1 MSARAK
7 KLVVIG
13 VFILSMALVLVLLIV
28 TKPKDEPEADVTET
42 DNTITVMPYLRD
54 DVAQMTV
61 HNESGEYTIRNGV
74 SGFVIDE
81 FNGFRQNS
89 TTMGAAAR
97 CAAELKA
104 EALVEENAENLD
116 KYGLSDDNPKS
127 RCDVTLKDGT
137 AYTLYFG
144 IDAPDGE
151 TRYVRKADSKDVYT
165 VLLNSSGYMYYSA
178 DDFISLAVTDELTN
192 NNTAPTLDHMVITRK
207 DLDYDIE
214 FIDDSKKYNA
224 DDVSMASSQV
234 MISPVYAYLDIT
246 NSNAIMYGFWGLTA
260 LDVVKVH
267 PTADDFKEYGLD
279 DPFCEVNLEAELQVY
294 NMKIGN
300 VCEYQLDENGN
311 PTSEPYSYYCYY
323 NGVDIIYVFAASEVP
338 WAVFSPIDILSTMM
352 TSNYIYTLDFI
363 DISFI
368 GDNPADYHFEL
379 KSDLENTVFEEGDV
393 NGVEFNGDDFKIFY
407 QFLLKCPI
415 DDLCFDD
422 PPEEDLIARIDFRRD
437 DGDGDILE
445 FYDLKN
451 GRVAIKLNGTTSF
464 SQPIGYLNVLRQNI
478 DLFVGGATGDE
489 LIQVW

>member
-42 DNTITVMPYLRD
+42 DSSITVMPYLRD

-151 TRYVRKADSKDVYT
+151 IY
-165 VLLNSSGYMYYSA
+165 VLLGGRFHQPCGHRRAHQQQYRA
-178 DDFISLAVTDELTN
+178 D
-192 NNTAPTLDHMVITRK
+192 PRPH
-207 DLDYDIE
+207 
-214 FIDDSKKYNA
+214 
-224 DDVSMASSQV
+224 
-234 MISPVYAYLDIT
+234 
-246 NSNAIMYGFWGLTA
+246 G
-260 LDVVKVH
+260 H
-267 PTADDFKEYGLD
+267 
-279 DPFCEVNLEAELQVY
+279 
-294 NMKIGN
+294 
-300 VCEYQLDENGN
+300 N
-311 PTSEPYSYYCYY
+311 PKGPR
-323 NGVDIIYVFAASEVP
+323 
-338 WAVFSPIDILSTMM
+338 L
-352 TSNYIYTLDFI
+352 
-363 DISFI
+363 
-368 GDNPADYHFEL
+368 
-379 KSDLENTVFEEGDV
+379 
-393 NGVEFNGDDFKIFY
+393 
-407 QFLLKCPI
+407 
-415 DDLCFDD
+415 
-422 PPEEDLIARIDFRRD
+422 
-437 DGDGDILE
+437 
-445 FYDLKN
+445 
-451 GRVAIKLNGTTSF
+451 
-464 SQPIGYLNVLRQNI
+464 
-478 DLFVGGATGDE
+478 
-489 LIQVW
+489 